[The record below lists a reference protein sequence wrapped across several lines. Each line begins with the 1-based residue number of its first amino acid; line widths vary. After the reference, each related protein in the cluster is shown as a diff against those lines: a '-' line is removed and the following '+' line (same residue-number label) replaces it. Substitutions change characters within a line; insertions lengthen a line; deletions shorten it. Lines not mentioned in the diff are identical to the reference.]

1 MHSTSEFTIDCHS
14 PFDEVTIPGTNII
27 SPNYPNDYD
36 NWKDC
41 RTTIRFAVGQ
51 IVSITFEAFAVGGH
65 WLFGCRDYLEI
76 YDGDTTAS
84 PMIGSKLCGIGT
96 HVGTTIQ
103 ATGNAM
109 TILFHT
115 NFFRTESGFK
125 LVANAGKNF
134 DLIVFQI

>member
-1 MHSTSEFTIDCHS
+1 
-14 PFDEVTIPGTNII
+14 
-27 SPNYPNDYD
+27 
-36 NWKDC
+36 
-41 RTTIRFAVGQ
+41 
-51 IVSITFEAFAVGGH
+51 
-65 WLFGCRDYLEI
+65 
-76 YDGDTTAS
+76 
-84 PMIGSKLCGIGT
+84 MIGSKLCGIGT

-115 NFFRTESGFK
+115 DNVVRESGFK